1 MGLVTVSQRGRRRPV
16 REVKACM
23 HMHPT
28 LLLYAY
34 VQLYVYLA
42 LARYV
47 RGTAVRIRHR
57 VDVSSDASGN
67 MHATAW
73 HVVNEACTCIQTHRL
88 AD

>member
-1 MGLVTVSQRGRRRPV
+1 M
-16 REVKACM
+16 
-23 HMHPT
+23 
-28 LLLYAY
+28 LLYAY

-67 MHATAW
+67 MHAPNPAERTYVYVACSGVSVIRLLDASGDLFVFAYSV
-73 HVVNEACTCIQTHRL
+73 HVAVSLQV
-88 AD
+88 